1 MINIHIGLDLSFE
14 STGITFYDEKIEN
27 NNKIESNIEFHR
39 LVRDKE
45 NTSIILNVNQHIYYS
60 TLFSVDLD
68 LKHIE
73 DEKYENGIN
82 YSNNQL
88 ILTEKYFL
96 VVKNIMKIIVKYF
109 NDKLKENNKKDIN
122 VYINMEG
129 SILNGHDYN
138 FQITINMLQ
147 GFLRAELIKFQLI
160 NNFNIFKLRII
171 SPKML
176 KLFFARNGNA
186 DKKEMIKSFIDNYNG
201 KKLIPQIDL
210 SNKMINNLN
219 DVIDSFSTV
228 VFNYYDLN
236 IENKLLFNYKKIER
250 LNKRKIKKPKNNKF
264 KITEIIDEN
273 ILSEL
278 NKSNINSNILTINN
292 IL

>member
-14 STGITFYDEKIEN
+14 STGITFYNEKIEN
-27 NNKIESNIEFHR
+27 NEKIESNIEFHR

-60 TLFSVDLD
+60 TLFSVDLN
-68 LKHIE
+68 LKHDDDYI
-73 DEKYENGIN
+73 YENGIN
-82 YSNNQL
+82 YSNTQIN
-88 ILTEKYFL
+88 LTEKYFL

-109 NDKLKENNKKDIN
+109 NNVLINNNKNDIN
-122 VYINMEG
+122 VYFNMEG
-129 SILNGHDYN
+129 SLLNGHDYN

-160 NNFNIFKLRII
+160 NNFNIFKFRII

-186 DKKEMIKSFIDNYNG
+186 DKKEMIKSFIENYDG

-210 SNKMINNLN
+210 SNKSINNLN
-219 DVIDSFSTV
+219 DIIDSFSAV

-236 IENKLLFNYKKIER
+236 IENKLLFNYKKIET
-250 LNKRKIKKPKNNKF
+250 NKKRKIKSKNK
-264 KITEIIDEN
+264 KITDLIDEN
-273 ILSEL
+273 VLSEL

>member
-14 STGITFYDEKIEN
+14 STGITFYNEKIEN
-27 NNKIESNIEFHR
+27 NKKIESNIEFHR

-60 TLFSVDLD
+60 NLFAIDLD
-68 LKHIE
+68 LKHKE
-73 DEKYENGIN
+73 DDLYENGIN
-82 YSNNQL
+82 YSNIQIN
-88 ILTEKYFL
+88 LTEKYFL

-109 NDKLKENNKKDIN
+109 NNILINNNKKEIN
-122 VYINMEG
+122 VYFNMEG
-129 SILNGHDYN
+129 SLLNGHDYN

-160 NNFNIFKLRII
+160 NNFNIFKFRII

-186 DKKEMIKSFIDNYNG
+186 DKKEMIESFIENYNG

-210 SNKMINNLN
+210 TNKSINNLN
-219 DVIDSFSTV
+219 DIVDSFSAV

-236 IENKLLFNYKKIER
+236 VENKLLFNYKKIETK
-250 LNKRKIKKPKNNKF
+250 NKSKKIKIKNK
-264 KITEIIDEN
+264 KITDLIDEN
-273 ILSEL
+273 VLSEL
-278 NKSNINSNILTINN
+278 NKSNINSNILNINN

>member
-171 SPKML
+171 SIKML
-176 KLFFARNGNA
+176 KLFFSRNG

>member
-14 STGITFYDEKIEN
+14 STGITFYNEKIEN
-27 NNKIESNIEFHR
+27 NEKIESNIEFHR

-60 TLFSVDLD
+60 TLFSVDLN
-68 LKHIE
+68 LKHDDDYI
-73 DEKYENGIN
+73 YENGIN
-82 YSNNQL
+82 YSNNQ
-88 ILTEKYFL
+88 INLTEKYFL

-109 NDKLKENNKKDIN
+109 NNILINNNKNDIN
-122 VYINMEG
+122 VYFNMEG
-129 SILNGHDYN
+129 SLLNGHDYN

-160 NNFNIFKLRII
+160 NNFNIFKFRII

-186 DKKEMIKSFIDNYNG
+186 DKKEMIKSFIENYDG

-210 SNKMINNLN
+210 SNKSINNLN
-219 DVIDSFSTV
+219 DIIDSFSTV

-236 IENKLLFNYKKIER
+236 IENKLLFNYKKIETIK
-250 LNKRKIKKPKNNKF
+250 KRKIKSKNK
-264 KITEIIDEN
+264 KLTDLIDEN
-273 ILSEL
+273 VLSEL